1 MDTMDRVDKVK
12 TALIIRQPFF
22 GVLCSMLPIVEEN
35 RWCPT
40 MATDGYRIFFN
51 KKFVDSITDSQ
62 LLGVILHE
70 VFHVIYLHCDKYR
83 VGSRDR
89 DIWGMACDYVINLEV
104 IDDVGYQLTEGCLHD
119 HQFRGMTAEAV
130 YEKIKDDPSCIGMKT
145 IHICNCGGAGA
156 GDGEEGGCGCG
167 DGDCDGTGHGQGGQ
181 FGQGGG
187 VKNKNGVCPKCG
199 GMGGFDVHVF
209 GDVDEN
215 EIREKVLTAFEAAKS
230 SGQGTIPAGIER
242 LIKDMRKAKV
252 RWEKLFH
259 RFIGSAFSRDDY
271 SFSRPNRRFDADV
284 VYMPSLKSPI
294 IGEIGFAVDTSGSM
308 GDEDLAQ
315 IVAELK
321 KINGFVDK
329 ITVMSCDAAV
339 HEVVEIYKMEDV
351 VGKITLG
358 GGGGT
363 DFRPVFEEFEKRGIR
378 PEVLVYATDSYGTFP
393 EKVPSYPV
401 LWVCTVTESS
411 AGDFPFGHVIY
422 MDNYEK

>member
-1 MDTMDRVDKVK
+1 MDAQDRIDKVK

-22 GVLCSMLPIVEEN
+22 GVLCSMLPWNEES

-40 MATDGYRIFFN
+40 MATDGMRFYWNRE
-51 KKFVDSITDSQ
+51 FVNSVTDSQ
-62 LLGVILHE
+62 LMGVMLHE
-70 VFHVIYLHCDKYR
+70 VFHVIYLHCDKTR

-89 DIWGMACDYVINLEV
+89 DIWGMAVDYVVNLEI
-104 IDDVGYQLTEGCLHD
+104 IDDVGYQLTEGCLYD
-119 HQFRGMTAEAV
+119 TQFKEMTAEQV
-130 YEKIKDDPSCIGMKT
+130 YDKIKNDPSCIGMKT
-145 IHICNCGGAGA
+145 IHICSCGGMG
-156 GDGEEGGCGCG
+156 GDGNSDGNNGPGG
-167 DGDCDGTGHGQGGQ
+167 DS

-187 VKNKNGVCPKCG
+187 AKDKNSVCPKCG

-209 GDVDEN
+209 GDVDEA

-230 SGQGTIPAGIER
+230 SNSQGTIPAGIQR

-259 RFIGSAFSRDDY
+259 RFVGSAFAKDDY
-271 SFSRPNRRFDADV
+271 SFTRPNRRFDMNET
-284 VYMPSLKSPI
+284 YMPSLRSPI
-294 IGEIGFAVDTSGSM
+294 IGDIVFAVDTSGSM

-321 KINGFVDK
+321 KLNGFVEK

-339 HEVVEIYKMEDV
+339 HEVVEINKMEDV

-363 DFRPVFEEFEKRGIR
+363 DFRPVFDEVQKRGIR
-378 PEVLVYATDSYGTFP
+378 PEVLIYATDTYGTWP
-393 EKVPSYPV
+393 DKAPQYPV
-401 LWVCTVTESS
+401 MWVSTVTEDAASKCPW
-411 AGDFPFGHVIY
+411 GYTIY
-422 MDNYEK
+422 MNNYEQSNRKKGY